1 MKADRLTVLLITLLL
16 ASACGP
22 KGYYTPE
29 FLQDSTLRLSV
40 GDEDILRY
48 DPYDYQ
54 YAYNRERL
62 EFRIHTDNMSEYVLL
77 TLNEEPV
84 RENQVVTALSIRW
97 TRDKGS
103 DVIKKDIALE
113 VVKVEG
119 DVVWLW
125 NSRESLKMTARFR

>member
-1 MKADRLTVLLITLLL
+1 MKAERLIPLLTALML

-29 FLQDSTLRLSV
+29 FLQDATLRLSV
-40 GDEDILRY
+40 GDEEILRY
-48 DPYDYQ
+48 DPYEYQ

-62 EFRIHTDNMSEYVLL
+62 EFRLHTDNMSEYVLL

-84 RENQVVTALSIRW
+84 RENQVVAASSIRW
-97 TRDKGS
+97 TRDNGS
-103 DVIKKDIALE
+103 DMIKKDIALE

-119 DVVWLW
+119 DVIWLW
-125 NSRESLKMTARFR
+125 NSRESLKMTVRFR

>member
-29 FLQDSTLRLSV
+29 FLHDSTLRLSV

>member
-1 MKADRLTVLLITLLL
+1 MKADRLIRLLPMLML

-22 KGYYTPE
+22 RGYYTPE
-29 FLQDSTLRLSV
+29 FLQDATLRLAV
-40 GDEDILRY
+40 GDEEILRY

-62 EFRIHTDNMSEYVLL
+62 EFRLHTDNMSEYVLL
-77 TLNEEPV
+77 TLEEEPV
-84 RENQVVTALSIRW
+84 SEGQTVTASSIRW
-97 TRDKGS
+97 TRDNGS
-103 DVIKKDIALE
+103 DIIKKDIALE
-113 VVKVEG
+113 VVKTEG

>member
-1 MKADRLTVLLITLLL
+1 MKAERLTILLTILLL
-16 ASACGP
+16 ASACWPEGH
-22 KGYYTPE
+22 YTPE
-29 FLQDSTLRLSV
+29 FLQDSTLRLYV
-40 GDEDILRY
+40 GDEEILSY
-48 DPYDYQ
+48 DPYDCQ

-62 EFRIHTDNMSEYVLL
+62 EFRLHTDNMSEYVLL
-77 TLNEEPV
+77 SLDEEPTY
-84 RENQVVTALSIRW
+84 ENQVVTASSIRW
-97 TRDKGS
+97 TRDNGS

>member
-1 MKADRLTVLLITLLL
+1 MKTGKLIRLL
-16 ASACGP
+16 AALMLTSACGP

-29 FLQDSTLRLSV
+29 FLQDSTLRLAI
-40 GDEDILRY
+40 GDEEVMRY
-48 DPYDYQ
+48 DPYNYQ
-54 YAYNRERL
+54 YAYNRGRL

-77 TLNEEPV
+77 TLDEEPTY
-84 RENQVVTALSIRW
+84 ENQVVTASSIRW
-97 TRDKGS
+97 TRDNGS
-103 DVIKKDIALE
+103 DIIKKDIALE

>member
-1 MKADRLTVLLITLLL
+1 MNADRLTVLLITLLL

>member
-1 MKADRLTVLLITLLL
+1 MKADRLIPLLTALLL

-54 YAYNRERL
+54 YAYNREKL
-62 EFRIHTDNMSEYVLL
+62 EFRLHTDNMSEYVLL
-77 TLNEEPV
+77 SLDEEPTH
-84 RENQVVTALSIRW
+84 ENQVVTASSIRW

-103 DVIKKDIALE
+103 DIIKKNIALE

>member
-1 MKADRLTVLLITLLL
+1 MNADRLTVLLITLLL

-84 RENQVVTALSIRW
+84 HENQVVTALSIRW